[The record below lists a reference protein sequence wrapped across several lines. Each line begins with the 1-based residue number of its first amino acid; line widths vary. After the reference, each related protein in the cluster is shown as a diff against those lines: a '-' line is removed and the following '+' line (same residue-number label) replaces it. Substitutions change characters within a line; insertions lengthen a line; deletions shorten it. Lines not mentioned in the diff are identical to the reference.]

1 MRKAT
6 NMTMPAAK
14 SKCWKS
20 WRRGGVRLEVAKELV
35 GAVQQVARDD
45 DPDPPVVEDDA
56 DQTRNC
62 ATKRRR
68 L

>member
-14 SKCWKS
+14 SKCWKIVAS
-20 WRRGGVRLEVAKELV
+20 GRPFASRSLKNSSVLFSRLLATTT
-35 GAVQQVARDD
+35 
-45 DPDPPVVEDDA
+45 
-56 DQTRNC
+56 QTHQ
-62 ATKRRR
+62 